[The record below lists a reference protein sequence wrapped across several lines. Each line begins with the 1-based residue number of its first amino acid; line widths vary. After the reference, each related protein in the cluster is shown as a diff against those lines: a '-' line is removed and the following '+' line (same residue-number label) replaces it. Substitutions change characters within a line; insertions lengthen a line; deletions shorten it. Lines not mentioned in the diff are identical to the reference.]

1 MADSTGFSETFGRAC
16 KGDEG
21 ALRELLE
28 KYGDYLRRVIRHR
41 LDERL
46 RSRFDSLDFVQ
57 MVWASF
63 FAEPN
68 PLARFSSPEEMI
80 RYLVSIARHK
90 LIDQQRRRLS
100 AKRAATETSLDE
112 RAPNAPR
119 SNDTPSQCAIARERL
134 QILQKVASDRDREIM
149 RLRLMGLSYREIAQ
163 RCEMNERS
171 VRKII
176 ERLIKSPPQ
185 T

>member
-1 MADSTGFSETFGRAC
+1 VTEATGFSETFARAC
-16 KGDEG
+16 QGDES

-68 PLARFSSPEEMI
+68 PLARFSSPEQMI
-80 RYLVSIARHK
+80 RYLAGMARNK
-90 LIDQQRRRLS
+90 LIDQQRRRL
-100 AKRAATETSLDE
+100 AGKRAACETPLDE
-112 RAPNAPR
+112 TAPDAPR
-119 SNDTPSQCAIARERL
+119 SNETPSQCAIARERL
-134 QILQKVASDRDREIM
+134 QILQKLACERDREIM
-149 RLRLMGLSYREIAQ
+149 RLRLMGLSYREIAE
-163 RCEMNERS
+163 RCEMNERT

-176 ERLIKSPPQ
+176 ERLTKR
-185 T
+185 